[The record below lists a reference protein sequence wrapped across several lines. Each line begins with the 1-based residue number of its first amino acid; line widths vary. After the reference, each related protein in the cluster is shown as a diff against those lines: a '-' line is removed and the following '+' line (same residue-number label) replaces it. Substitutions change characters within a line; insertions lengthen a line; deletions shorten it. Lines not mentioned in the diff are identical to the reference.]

1 MKCPRCKTLG
11 LAICEEM
18 QGVRGKEVA
27 QEKGEE
33 NVGGPRVGTPVPQ
46 VPAVVLVGAEGM
58 TLIPLRQDPRH
69 PPPGLGLQG
78 SQGTAPHS
86 WVASLPPAPHPQ
98 EVTER
103 PSVDQVLV
111 GYSQSQLASPGGAS
125 SHCRVPS
132 SQGKEGGR
140 DGGRVRTGC
149 LSASS
154 LVDDTIKPP

>member
-1 MKCPRCKTLG
+1 
-11 LAICEEM
+11 M

-33 NVGGPRVGTPVPQ
+33 NVGGPRAGTPAPQ
-46 VPAVVLVGAEGM
+46 VPAVVLAGTEGM

-69 PPPGLGLQG
+69 PPPGLGLQEP
-78 SQGTAPHS
+78 QGTTPHS

-98 EVTER
+98 GVTER

-111 GYSQSQLASPGGAS
+111 GYSQSQLASPGAAS
-125 SHCRVPS
+125 SPS

-140 DGGRVRTGC
+140 DGGRARTGC
-149 LSASS
+149 LHP
-154 LVDDTIKPP
+154 VW